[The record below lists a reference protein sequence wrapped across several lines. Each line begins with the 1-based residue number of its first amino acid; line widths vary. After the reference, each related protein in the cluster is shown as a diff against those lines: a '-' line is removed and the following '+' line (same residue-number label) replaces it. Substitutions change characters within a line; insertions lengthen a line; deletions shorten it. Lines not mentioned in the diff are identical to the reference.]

1 MFNWEK
7 IYDLAVA
14 LKDREEE
21 EYKRTV
27 ISRAYYSAYGRTRQY
42 LESRGLVLTNYQN
55 AHRVIWDNCYR
66 VRLNEVSVIGDRL
79 KRKRQKA
86 DYESEISAIDRLVK
100 DSIAEAQKIHQF
112 LNEKE
117 K

>member
-7 IYDLAVA
+7 FYDLAVA

-27 ISRAYYSAYGRTRQY
+27 ISRAYYSAYDRTRQY

-55 AHRVIWDNCYR
+55 AHRVIW
-66 VRLNEVSVIGDRL
+66 
-79 KRKRQKA
+79 
-86 DYESEISAIDRLVK
+86 EIVT
-100 DSIAEAQKIHQF
+100 E
-112 LNEKE
+112 
-117 K
+117 

>member
-1 MFNWEK
+1 M
-7 IYDLAVA
+7 
-14 LKDREEE
+14 
-21 EYKRTV
+21 
-27 ISRAYYSAYGRTRQY
+27 G
-42 LESRGLVLTNYQN
+42 
-55 AHRVIWDNCYR
+55 NCYR